1 MRKHDHDA
9 SPEESRP
16 NPSLRT
22 EDGEMLASRAL
33 RAGKPGVL
41 DTGAVMHLQRA
52 AGNANVAAFLGG
64 ERSEGE
70 EEAAEASPVKGVIGG
85 GGGAPLDTETRGF
98 MESRLG
104 QDFGDVRVHTD
115 DKASESARAV
125 NAHAY
130 TVGHNVVFQRGRY
143 EPETDAG
150 RRMLAHELTHVVQQ
164 RQGPVDGTPQPGGI
178 QVSHPDD
185 PFEREAESVA
195 DRVMS
200 TPAPESEPTST
211 AAEPAV
217 AAAPVS
223 TDAPV
228 QRQAAEEEEE
238 PAEAQAAAEPATEQ
252 AAAEGGPAEEAP
264 AQEDAAAAASA
275 ASDPAALAEK
285 GDEEEE
291 SVAGG

>member
-164 RQGPVDGTPQPGGI
+164 RSGPVDGTPAAGGI
-178 QVSHPDD
+178 RVSD
-185 PFEREAESVA
+185 PSDRFEREAERTA
-195 DRVMS
+195 DQVMAS
-200 TPAPESEPTST
+200 QPPDTVPPAAPT
-211 AAEPAV
+211 AAPA
-217 AAAPVS
+217 S
-223 TDAPV
+223 MGV
-228 QRQAAEEEEE
+228 QRQEEEEE
-238 PAEAQAAAEPATEQ
+238 LQGSFVQRQEAQ
-252 AAAEGGPAEEAP
+252 
-264 AQEDAAAAASA
+264 
-275 ASDPAALAEK
+275 
-285 GDEEEE
+285 EEEE
-291 SVAGG
+291 LQGFFVQRQETEEEEREEETPA